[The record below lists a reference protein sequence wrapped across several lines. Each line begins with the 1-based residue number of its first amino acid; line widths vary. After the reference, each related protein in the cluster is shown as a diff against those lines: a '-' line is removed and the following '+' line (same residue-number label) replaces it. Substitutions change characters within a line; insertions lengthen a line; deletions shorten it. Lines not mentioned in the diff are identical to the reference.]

1 MSDDIKGYL
10 LGLVAVVFFGLTL
23 PATRVAVAGLDPVF
37 VGLGR
42 AVVAAALAALIL
54 LATRQPWPSRAQLAR
69 LALVAAGVVIGFP
82 LFSAIAMQTAPA
94 AHGGVVLGILPL
106 ATAVAGALFAGER
119 PSMGFWLCGLVG
131 ATAVTVFALWD
142 GGTELHAAD
151 SLLLAAMVSV
161 AIGYAVGGDL
171 SRTLGSWQVICWAL
185 IVSLPF
191 TTIAAALTFPDAPAA
206 VPRASWTAFF
216 YVAVFSQ
223 LVGFFAWNAGLVL
236 GGIARVGQTQFIQP
250 FVTIAAS
257 ALLLGETI
265 GSRTV
270 GFAAFVVAVVALG
283 RKMRVTRRA

>member
-131 ATAVTVFALWD
+131 AAAVTVFALWD
-142 GGTELHAAD
+142 GGAELHAAD
-151 SLLLAAMVSV
+151 SLLLASMVSV
-161 AIGYAVGGDL
+161 AVGYAVGGDL

-191 TTIAAALTFPDAPAA
+191 TTVAAALTFPDAPAA

-236 GGIARVGQTQFIQP
+236 GGIARVGQTQLIQP

-257 ALLLGETI
+257 ALLLGETV
-265 GSRTV
+265 GPRTI
-270 GFAAFVVAVVALG
+270 GFAAFVMAVVALG

>member
-119 PSMGFWLCGLVG
+119 PSLGFWLCGLVG

-236 GGIARVGQTQFIQP
+236 GGIARVGQTQLIQP

>member
-23 PATRVAVAGLDPVF
+23 PATRIAVAGLDPVF

-42 AVVAAALAALIL
+42 AVIAAALAALIL
-54 LATRQPWPSRAQLAR
+54 LATREPWPSRAQLAR

-131 ATAVTVFALWD
+131 AAAVTVFALWD

-151 SLLLAAMVSV
+151 SLLLASMVSV

-185 IVSLPF
+185 IVSVPF
-191 TTIAAALTFPDAPAA
+191 TTVAAALTFPDAPAA
-206 VPRASWTAFF
+206 VPTASWTAFF

-236 GGIARVGQTQFIQP
+236 GGIARVGQTQLIQP

-265 GSRTV
+265 GPRTI
-270 GFAAFVVAVVALG
+270 GFAAFVMAVVALG